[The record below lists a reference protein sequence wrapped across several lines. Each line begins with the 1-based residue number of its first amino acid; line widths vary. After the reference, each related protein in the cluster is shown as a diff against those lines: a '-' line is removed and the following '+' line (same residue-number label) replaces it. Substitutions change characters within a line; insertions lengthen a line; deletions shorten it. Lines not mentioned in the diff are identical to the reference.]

1 MNVRPQTLNVLEEN
15 ISGKLLD
22 TSTGDE
28 FWDVTPKAEINEGV
42 HHTKSFCRAKQSIN
56 KMKRQP
62 TKWKKIF
69 ASLISDKGLI
79 PQIYKDLHNSLAK
92 KKKKKHYDL
101 KMGKRDFPVGPV
113 IRSLSASVGDMGSIP
128 GPGRFRM
135 LQSK

>member
-1 MNVRPQTLNVLEEN
+1 MNVRPKTLNVLEEN
-15 ISGKLLD
+15 INGKLLD
-22 TSTGDE
+22 TSIGDE

-62 TKWKKIF
+62 TRWEKIF

-79 PQIYKDLHNSLAK
+79 PQIYKGFTQLIS

-135 LQSK
+135 MQSK